1 MEVPSYCEAPACWP
15 AELLD
20 HFGERVEPWGN
31 CDVCLDP
38 AERLDGTR
46 DLLLGARMSSKHGQ
60 R

>member
-1 MEVPSYCEAPACWP
+1 MRGTGRP

-38 AERLDGTR
+38 AERIEGTPT
-46 DLLLGARMSSKHGQ
+46 LLVGDRLSSKDGQ

>member
-1 MEVPSYCEAPACWP
+1 MEVPAFFEALACLP

-38 AERLDGTR
+38 AERIEGTPT
-46 DLLLGARMSSKHGQ
+46 LLVGDRLSSKDGQ

>member
-1 MEVPSYCEAPACWP
+1 MRGTGLLP

-38 AERLDGTR
+38 AERIDGTR
-46 DLLLGARMSSKHGQ
+46 DLLLGARLSSKHGQ